1 MILYRGRYLI
11 KRMRQCFGGKLLQT
25 RLRAVKKK
33 QISFLCNTMTFVASK
48 IEYGAIADE
57 VQLSELQRDA
67 LL

>member
-1 MILYRGRYLI
+1 MFW
-11 KRMRQCFGGKLLQT
+11 RQAALNQIACSD
-25 RLRAVKKK
+25 KKK